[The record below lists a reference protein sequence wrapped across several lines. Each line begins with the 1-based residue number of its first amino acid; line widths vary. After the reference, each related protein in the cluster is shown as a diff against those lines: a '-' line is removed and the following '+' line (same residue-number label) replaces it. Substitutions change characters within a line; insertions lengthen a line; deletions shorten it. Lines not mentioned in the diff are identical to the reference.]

1 MLFNKKITCS
11 CGHENPAGSQFCG
24 ACGKR
29 LVGSVNITCP
39 ACGTKVIQ
47 GTSFCGKCGAKLQDS
62 PQITRT
68 ADTSKE
74 LGKNR
79 QWMRM
84 PGDFAQRFD
93 IQDLRGVFAK
103 RLTVEHGTKA
113 ILLQGGI
120 YKGTLP
126 AGAYNL
132 GNIFDTIGQLR
143 LDERTTVILVD
154 AGEIPLTFMIPK
166 GELRSKNAISVGA
179 AGKVTAQIKD
189 PIAFLENYLK
199 REQHVSLADIENCI
213 HAELKNIAQ
222 NKISQ
227 YNIEELYG
235 NAVLSQELSNE
246 FKKNLNANFGNR
258 GIEIS
263 HLNCVGFDEGAW
275 KEVLGARESLQ
286 IEVGKAKAEY
296 EKKAY
301 LREAG
306 TEDAVGQINA
316 DHTIKSLDQEL
327 GNQRADA
334 NLGHELARD
343 SARHDHELEKDR
355 KEIEQLLEFKRQNKA
370 IKRED
375 ERQKIA
381 NLSEASIEVLISL
394 VDDQKVGALVQLELA
409 KRANSLTPE
418 QILAMNA
425 KDPKAAAEALA
436 TRAKLESVEQLN
448 ELRIKDQQAFNMMM
462 QSQYKENAEQMKEV
476 MNSALNAMGNTAT
489 ARSTAQNPGAT
500 VVTGG
505 MGAPVVVNVA
515 PEGSTQCQYCSANVP
530 NGDVFCPS
538 CGKKQE

>member
-24 ACGKR
+24 SCGKR
-29 LVGSVNITCP
+29 LGGQANGVCP
-39 ACGTKVIQ
+39 ACGAKLDP
-47 GTSFCGKCGAKLQDS
+47 GAAFCGKCGAKLLDS
-62 PQITRT
+62 PQTIKT

-103 RLTVEHGTKA
+103 RLTVEQGTKA

-120 YKGTLP
+120 YKGALP
-126 AGAYNL
+126 AGVYNL

-154 AGEIPLTFMIPK
+154 SGEIPLTFMIPK
-166 GELRSKNAISVGA
+166 GELRSKNAISAGA
-179 AGKVTAQIKD
+179 SGKVTAQIKD
-189 PIAFLENYLK
+189 PAAFLENYLK
-199 REQHVSLADIENCI
+199 REQHVSIADIERSI
-213 HAELKNIAQ
+213 HSELKNIVQ

-227 YNIEELYG
+227 YTVEELYG
-235 NAVLSQELSNE
+235 NAALSQALSSE
-246 FKKNLNANFGNR
+246 FRNNLNANFGNK

-275 KEVLGARESLQ
+275 KEVLGAREDLQ
-286 IEVGKAKAEY
+286 IEIGKAKAEY

-316 DHTIKSLDQEL
+316 NHTIKSLDQEL
-327 GNQRADA
+327 GNQRVDA

-343 SARHDHELEKDR
+343 SKKHDHELEKDR
-355 KEIEQLLEFKRQNKA
+355 KEIEQLLEFKKQNKA

-375 ERQKIA
+375 ERQHIA
-381 NLSEASIEVLISL
+381 NLSEASVEVLISL

-436 TRAKLESVEQLN
+436 SRAKLESVEQLN

-500 VVTGG
+500 VVSGG

-515 PEGSTQCQYCSANVP
+515 PEGSTQCKYCSANVP

>member
-24 ACGKR
+24 ACGKK
-29 LVGSVNITCP
+29 LAGSANIICP
-39 ACGTKVIQ
+39 ACGAKLNQ

-126 AGAYNL
+126 AGVYNL

-189 PIAFLENYLK
+189 PVAFLENYLK
-199 REQHVSLADIENCI
+199 REQHVSIADIENYI
-213 HAELKNIAQ
+213 HSDLKNIAQ

-246 FKKNLNANFGNR
+246 FKKNLNANFGNK

-275 KEVLGARESLQ
+275 KEVLGAREDLQ
-286 IEVGKAKAEY
+286 IEIGKAKAEY

-306 TEDAVGQINA
+306 TEDAVGQIHA

-327 GNQRADA
+327 GNQRVDA
-334 NLGHELARD
+334 NFGHELARD
-343 SARHDHELEKDR
+343 SKKHDHELEKDR
-355 KEIEQLLEFKRQNKA
+355 KEIEQLLEFKKQNKA

-375 ERQKIA
+375 ERQHIA
-381 NLSEASIEVLISL
+381 NLSEASIEVLISM
-394 VDDQKVGALVQLELA
+394 VDDQKIGALVQLELA

-425 KDPKAAAEALA
+425 KDPKAAADALA
-436 TRAKLESVEQLN
+436 SRAKLESVEQLN
-448 ELRIKDQQAFNMMM
+448 EFRIKDQQAFNTMM

-500 VVTGG
+500 VVSGG
-505 MGAPVVVNVA
+505 MGTPVVVNVA
-515 PEGSTQCQYCSANVP
+515 PEGSSQCKYCSANVP

>member
-1 MLFNKKITCS
+1 
-11 CGHENPAGSQFCG
+11 
-24 ACGKR
+24 
-29 LVGSVNITCP
+29 
-39 ACGTKVIQ
+39 
-47 GTSFCGKCGAKLQDS
+47 
-62 PQITRT
+62 
-68 ADTSKE
+68 
-74 LGKNR
+74 
-79 QWMRM
+79 MRM
-84 PGDFAQRFD
+84 PGDFAQRFE
-93 IQDLRGVFAK
+93 IQDLRGVIAK
-103 RLTVEHGTKA
+103 RLTVEQGTKA

-126 AGAYNL
+126 AGVYNL

-179 AGKVTAQIKD
+179 SGKVTAQIKD
-189 PIAFLENYLK
+189 PVAFLENYLK
-199 REQHVSLADIENCI
+199 REQHVSIADIENYI
-213 HAELKNIAQ
+213 HSDLKNIAQ

-246 FKKNLNANFGNR
+246 FKKNLNANFGNK
-258 GIEIS
+258 GIEIFY
-263 HLNCVGFDEGAW
+263 LNCVGFDEGAW
-275 KEVLGARESLQ
+275 KEVLGARENLQ
-286 IEVGKAKAEY
+286 VEVGKARAEY

-306 TEDAVGQINA
+306 TEDATGQIHAN
-316 DHTIKSLDQEL
+316 HTIKSLDQEL
-327 GNQRADA
+327 GNQRVDA
-334 NLGHELARD
+334 NLGHDLARD
-343 SARHDHELEKDR
+343 SAKHDHELEKDR
-355 KEIEQLLEFKRQNKA
+355 KEIEQLLEFKKQNKA

-381 NLSEASIEVLISL
+381 NLSEASIEVLISM

-436 TRAKLESVEQLN
+436 ARAKLESVEQLN

-500 VVTGG
+500 VVSGG

-515 PEGSTQCQYCSANVP
+515 PEGSTKCQYCSAIIP